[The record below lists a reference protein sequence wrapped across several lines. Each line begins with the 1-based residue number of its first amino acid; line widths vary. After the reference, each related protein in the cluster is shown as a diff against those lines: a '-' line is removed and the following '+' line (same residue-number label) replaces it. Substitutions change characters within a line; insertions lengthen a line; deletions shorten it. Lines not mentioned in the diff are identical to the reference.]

1 MNRKQLLES
10 AGIFVLVAVTLA
22 WLIYRFDTL
31 LLEHL
36 LPLFRFELNEMM
48 PSFHIDSLDW
58 KIDRNETVVTLSATL
73 SEYRV
78 ILNKVFPS
86 GVSVNVSTLAAH
98 AWVHPVL
105 MLSLMAAWPGV
116 AWKRKPFLLLTTLPF
131 IVLAEMLDI
140 PLMLWGALEDM
151 LYWQADPS
159 RIAESLGS
167 RLQHFL
173 DGGGRYALS
182 ILFALAAVILF
193 KKFCLVAPEPYAA
206 K

>member
-1 MNRKQLLES
+1 MTRKRLLES
-10 AGIFVLVAVTLA
+10 ALIFVAVAIALA
-22 WLIYRFDTL
+22 ALIYRFESF

-36 LPLFRFELNEMM
+36 LPLFRYELNVLL

-58 KIDRNETVVTLSATL
+58 KIEHNETVVALGATL

-78 ILNKVFPS
+78 ILNKVFPA
-86 GVSVNVSTLAAH
+86 GVSINVSTLAAH
-98 AWVHPVL
+98 AWAHPVL

-140 PLMLWGALEDM
+140 PLMLWGSLEDM
-151 LYWQADPS
+151 LYWQVDPA
-159 RIAESLGS
+159 RINESIGS
-167 RLQHFL
+167 HVQHFL

-182 ILFALAAVILF
+182 IVLTVLAVTLFR
-193 KKFCLVAPEPYAA
+193 KFESHLGAMPSG
-206 K
+206 